1 MIKALPFLINHKIDM
16 KKYEYLHGES
26 ASFTLKVG
34 DKVKQIVFQGGRTVP
49 FKTKPFYKTAD
60 KQEQKAIEALSVFGH
75 LVTLAPGYGQTESS
89 AAENAGAPAP
99 QGNPADQ
106 GGEGDGQN
114 DPQGGEGENG
124 PQGDSVYPD
133 VTKVQEAREVL
144 IAEYEVKASDLPN
157 KAVILQKAAELKVS
171 FPNLPE

>member
-1 MIKALPFLINHKIDM
+1 M

-26 ASFTLKVG
+26 ASFTLRIG
-34 DKVKQIVFQGGRTVP
+34 DKNKQIIFQGGRTTP

-60 KQEQKAIEALSVFGH
+60 KQEQKAIEALSIFGR
-75 LVTLAPGYGQTESS
+75 LVTFAPGYGQTEGSS
-89 AAENAGAPAP
+89 AENPDPPAP
-99 QGNPADQ
+99 QGNPAGQ

-114 DPQGGEGENG
+114 GPQGGEGEND
-124 PQGDSVYPD
+124 PQGGNVYPN

-144 IAEYEVKASDLPN
+144 IAEYEVKAADLPN

>member
-1 MIKALPFLINHKIDM
+1 M

-26 ASFTLKVG
+26 ASFTLRVG
-34 DKVKQIVFQGGRTVP
+34 DKNKQIIFQGGRTTP

-60 KQEQKAIEALSVFGH
+60 KQEQKAIEALSIFGR
-75 LVTLAPGYGQTESS
+75 LVTFAPGYGQTEGS
-89 AAENAGAPAP
+89 AAENPDPPAP
-99 QGNPADQ
+99 QGSPA
-106 GGEGDGQN
+106 G
-114 DPQGGEGENG
+114 QGGEGENG
-124 PQGDSVYPD
+124 PVEGSVYPN

-144 IAEYEVKASDLPN
+144 IAEYEVKAADLPN

>member
-1 MIKALPFLINHKIDM
+1 M

-34 DKVKQIVFQGGRTVP
+34 DTIKQIIFQGGRTVP

-60 KQEQKAIEALSVFGH
+60 KQEQKAIEALSIFGH
-75 LVTLAPGYGQTESS
+75 LVTLAPGYGQTEGS

-99 QGNPADQ
+99 QGSPADQ
-106 GGEGDGQN
+106 GGEGGGQD
-114 DPQGGEGENG
+114 DPQGDN
-124 PQGDSVYPD
+124 VYPD

-144 IAEYEVKASDLPN
+144 IAEYDVKAADLPN

>member
-1 MIKALPFLINHKIDM
+1 M

-26 ASFTLKVG
+26 ASFTLRVG
-34 DKVKQIVFQGGRTVP
+34 DKNKQIIFQGGRTTP

-60 KQEQKAIEALSVFGH
+60 KQEQKAIEALSIFGR
-75 LVTLAPGYGQTESS
+75 LVTLAPGYGQTEGS
-89 AAENAGAPAP
+89 AAENPDPPAP
-99 QGNPADQ
+99 QGNPA
-106 GGEGDGQN
+106 G
-114 DPQGGEGENG
+114 QGGEGENG
-124 PQGDSVYPD
+124 PVEGGVYPD

-144 IAEYEVKASDLPN
+144 IAGYGVKAAELPN

>member
-1 MIKALPFLINHKIDM
+1 M

-34 DKVKQIVFQGGRTVP
+34 DKVKQIIFQGGRTVP

-60 KQEQKAIEALSVFGH
+60 KQEQEAIEALSIFGH
-75 LVTLAPGYGQTESS
+75 LVKLAPGYEQTTGS
-89 AAENAGAPAP
+89 APENTGSPAP
-99 QGNPADQ
+99 QGSPAGQ
-106 GGEGDGQN
+106 GGGC
-114 DPQGGEGENG
+114 ENG
-124 PQGDSVYPD
+124 PVEGSVYPD

-144 IAEYEVKASDLPN
+144 IAEYAVKAADLPN
-157 KAVILQKAAELKVS
+157 KAAILQKAAELKVS